1 MGLIDKRSLQLAIVM
16 GRDPD
21 RVLPYPRLVS
31 STPVWDSTV
40 AGKRPSPP
48 PLPPGNLEDARS
60 IARKIALR
68 QPDPIIP
75 DEE

>member
-1 MGLIDKRSLQLAIVM
+1 MGLIEKRSLQLAVVL

-21 RVLPYPRLVS
+21 RVLPYSKLVS
-31 STPVWDSTV
+31 STPVWDSTLV
-40 AGKRPSPP
+40 GQRPPP
-48 PLPPGNLEDARS
+48 SPLPPGNMEDARS

-75 DEE
+75 DGE